1 MPLVVDAD
9 RLQFDVLNRKLTVRR
24 GKPRVSP
31 AEIIAAVKNTGMT
44 AESWSNEASADG
56 PRTRSRE
63 STAYD
68 PDGPLGCTGICGLG
82 TPCLVGG
89 WIGNALGSEGMG
101 LNTPV
106 PIPAIVLYVAG
117 IVAGVW
123 YVAPR
128 ALHSV
133 KRLTPD
139 MNLLMFIAV
148 CGAALIGEWF
158 EAVTV
163 SFLFSVS
170 LLLESWS
177 VGRARRAIAALMDLA
192 PVKARIRNEQGT
204 EDEVSPEQVAVG
216 QLFYVRPGEKI
227 PVGRQGEKWR
237 EQRQSSSPSREKA
250 CR

>member
-1 MPLVVDAD
+1 MALHAWLAGGLAD
-9 RLQFDVLNRKLTVRR
+9 
-24 GKPRVSP
+24 
-31 AEIIAAVKNTGMT
+31 
-44 AESWSNEASADG
+44 
-56 PRTRSRE
+56 
-63 STAYD
+63 
-68 PDGPLGCTGICGLG
+68 
-82 TPCLVGG
+82 
-89 WIGNALGSEGMG
+89 ALGSEGMG

-106 PIPAIVLYVAG
+106 PMPAIILYVAG

-128 ALHSV
+128 AWHSA

-177 VGRARRAIAALMDLA
+177 VGRATPSDSR
-192 PVKARIRNEQGT
+192 PHGFGT
-204 EDEVSPEQVAVG
+204 
-216 QLFYVRPGEKI
+216 
-227 PVGRQGEKWR
+227 R
-237 EQRQSSSPSREKA
+237 ESANSQ
-250 CR
+250 